1 MSKATITIEDTLP
14 DRLETVIDEVKDELL
29 RYLEDSKPDTLPDLH
44 NDLDYSGGFHEII
57 DISVPIYTSEIKDA
71 WYLHGSELEEA
82 YENAGVGDNPRENDG
97 MAAIYFWLSEKASEW
112 YNDHA
117 EEVFE
122 EWQERHRAKKLAGIE
137 IFEVTADDFLKAE
150 PRTWQADWL
159 SESVKDK
166 LTGDYDQAEVD
177 PATEEA
183 AKELAGFY
191 WWSCQPGCFPDGEAN
206 GPFETRE
213 EAKEDVLSN

>member
-14 DRLETVIDEVKDELL
+14 DRLNTVIGEVKEELL

-57 DISVPIYTSEIKDA
+57 DSSVPIYTSEIKDA

-112 YNDHA
+112 YYENAQDI
-117 EEVFE
+117 FE
-122 EWQERHRAKKLAGIE
+122 EWQEKQLANVE
-137 IFEVTADDFLKAE
+137 IFEVTAEQFLTAE
-150 PRTWQADWL
+150 SGTWQADLLATAVKESL
-159 SESVKDK
+159 SV
-166 LTGDYDQAEVD
+166 GYDQAEVD
-177 PATEEA
+177 PATEIASEG
-183 AKELAGFY
+183 LAGFY
-191 WWSCQPGCFPDGEAN
+191 WWTCLPGCLPDSDAF
-206 GPFETRE
+206 GPFETEE
-213 EAKEDVLSN
+213 EARQDALAA

>member
-14 DRLETVIDEVKDELL
+14 DRLEAVIGEVKDELL

-57 DISVPIYTSEIKDA
+57 DSSVPIYTSEIKDA

-112 YNDHA
+112 YHENAQDI
-117 EEVFE
+117 FE
-122 EWQERHRAKKLAGIE
+122 EWQKKQLANVE
-137 IFEVTADDFLKAE
+137 IFEVTAEQFLAAE
-150 PRTWQADWL
+150 SGTWQADLLAAAVKESL
-159 SESVKDK
+159 SI
-166 LTGDYDQAEVD
+166 GYDQAEVD
-177 PATEEA
+177 PATEIA
-183 AKELAGFY
+183 AEGLAGFY
-191 WWSCQPGCFPDGEAN
+191 WWSCSPGCLPDSEAV
-206 GPFETRE
+206 GPFETE
-213 EAKEDVLSN
+213 EKAKEDAIS